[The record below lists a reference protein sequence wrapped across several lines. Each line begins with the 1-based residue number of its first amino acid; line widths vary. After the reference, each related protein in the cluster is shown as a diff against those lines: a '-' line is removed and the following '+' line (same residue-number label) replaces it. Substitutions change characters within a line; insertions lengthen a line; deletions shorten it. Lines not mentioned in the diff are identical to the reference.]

1 LFIFLEEDFCKYEK
15 YYFNNKNSTD
25 VSKLR
30 HLIQVQKNE
39 IKRLQKIKNDLF
51 LQKNKNKVEEI
62 IISVQGNKSDTSISL
77 QNLMDIKPDDN
88 DGGEESDFNENDPPA
103 YQEPSID
110 IDLQNRRNVL
120 LAYKSRMNNTGR
132 SPNGYLLVEREL
144 NNNLDFIKN
153 AIDRGDDLTAVE
165 KEYVLS
171 LYNIMDN
178 SNGVFEPAKAY
189 RNINS
194 RVLPKTDILSL
205 EQLEENEGQYL
216 LLLNGNQEVIDNQ
229 NNVPIKFDINGDI
242 FNSSVVNEPTS
253 STTSSST
260 SSGTSGT
267 SGGRRPDEIQEEPS
281 ENEEEFSDDQRT
293 RPDFG
298 GSWWDRVSDG
308 FFGIGQDGQYQDGL

>member
-1 LFIFLEEDFCKYEK
+1 
-15 YYFNNKNSTD
+15 
-25 VSKLR
+25 
-30 HLIQVQKNE
+30 
-39 IKRLQKIKNDLF
+39 
-51 LQKNKNKVEEI
+51 
-62 IISVQGNKSDTSISL
+62 
-77 QNLMDIKPDDN
+77 
-88 DGGEESDFNENDPPA
+88 
-103 YQEPSID
+103 
-110 IDLQNRRNVL
+110 
-120 LAYKSRMNNTGR
+120 MNNTGR

-216 LLLNGNQEVIDNQ
+216 LLLNKNQEVIDNQ